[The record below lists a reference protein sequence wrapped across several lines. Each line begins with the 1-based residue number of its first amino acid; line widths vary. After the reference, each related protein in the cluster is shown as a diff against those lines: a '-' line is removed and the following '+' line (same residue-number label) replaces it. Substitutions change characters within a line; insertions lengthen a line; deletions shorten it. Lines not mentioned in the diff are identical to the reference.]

1 MLRYSGNALD
11 DGAARRTMYSF
22 ACTGDLLCV
31 LTYGNRAGDPK
42 LDIAI
47 NYTLL
52 FATAALF
59 IFGGPPKRRAAM
71 LSFFAAFQLGLCYVI
86 GCAGVSII
94 WCACAGGGAL
104 DHHSGRRLVAF
115 RVVAV
120 AVVAALLWYALTA
133 EAITDI
139 AHVCAL
145 TLGFL
150 VVQADEL
157 YTRRL
162 ERDADYV
169 ALPPGT
175 PRARVL

>member
-11 DGAARRTMYSF
+11 DGARRTMYSF

-42 LDIAI
+42 LDIGI

-86 GCAGVSII
+86 GCAGISII

-115 RVVAV
+115 RVVAA
-120 AVVAALLWYALTA
+120 AVVGALLFYAMVA

-139 AHVCAL
+139 ALSLIHI
-145 TLGFL
+145 
-150 VVQADEL
+150 
-157 YTRRL
+157 
-162 ERDADYV
+162 
-169 ALPPGT
+169 
-175 PRARVL
+175 

>member
-11 DGAARRTMYSF
+11 DGARRTMYSF

-42 LDIAI
+42 LDIGI

-86 GCAGVSII
+86 GCAGISII

-145 TLGFL
+145 TMGFL
-150 VVQADEL
+150 VVQAEEL

-162 ERDADYV
+162 ERDADYEE
-169 ALPPGT
+169 LPAGT
-175 PRARVL
+175 PRARML